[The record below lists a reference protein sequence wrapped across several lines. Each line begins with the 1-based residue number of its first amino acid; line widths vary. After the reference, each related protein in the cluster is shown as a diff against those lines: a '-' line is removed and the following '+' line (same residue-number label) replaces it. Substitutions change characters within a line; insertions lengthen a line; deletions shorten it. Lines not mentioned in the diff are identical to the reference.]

1 MFFPRDM
8 KLSDIT
14 EAIENVMKPNRHTL
28 IKKERLENITYLGS
42 IKSKIISLIS
52 MTERLGQPYSG
63 AL

>member
-28 IKKERLENITYLGS
+28 IKKNDWKISHIWAVSKVRLY
-42 IKSKIISLIS
+42 
-52 MTERLGQPYSG
+52 R
-63 AL
+63 